1 MLSPGAN
8 LPSAEEQADAA
19 FADLIIASMD
29 QQGIKELSDDDLIA
43 IARGGS
49 MWEESS
55 TNRRNQLGFLGDL
68 TNALFALF
76 GGAHI
81 EKNKYGE
88 T

>member
-49 MWEESS
+49 MW
-55 TNRRNQLGFLGDL
+55 
-68 TNALFALF
+68 
-76 GGAHI
+76 
-81 EKNKYGE
+81 
-88 T
+88 